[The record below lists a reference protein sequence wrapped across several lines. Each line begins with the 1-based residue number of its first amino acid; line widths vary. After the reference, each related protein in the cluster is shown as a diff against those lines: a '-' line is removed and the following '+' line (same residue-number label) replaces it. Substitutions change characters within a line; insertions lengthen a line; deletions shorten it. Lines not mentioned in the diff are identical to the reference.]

1 MLLEIAEYSN
11 PSMNIPSENKDIEVI
26 PINRNITIK

>member
-11 PSMNIPSENKDIEVI
+11 PSMNIPSENKGIETI
-26 PINRNITIK
+26 PKNRNATIK